1 MRRYFY
7 AKRTRPRGGGNREE
21 HLRRGGDHAG
31 GGARAGAVCQIVLA
45 RTTAVTAVN
54 QVIKTLAV
62 FAGCLLCLRPGKCL
76 LKGAA
81 AGLGT
86 VVVTY
91 FLFAIVAGEIS
102 FGWSNVLDWVFGVA
116 IGAVSGIVAGFVR
129 K

>member
-1 MRRYFY
+1 MQSE
-7 AKRTRPRGGGNREE
+7 RG
-21 HLRRGGDHAG
+21 
-31 GGARAGAVCQIVLA
+31 RAAAEIGKSICVAAVITLAAVLVLA
-45 RTTAVTAVN
+45 LFVKLFSLGTTAVTAVN

-86 VVVTY
+86 VIVTY

-102 FGWSNVLDWVFGVA
+102 FGWSNVLDWVFGIA
-116 IGAVSGIVAGFVR
+116 IGAVSGIVAGFIR

>member
-1 MRRYFY
+1 MQSE
-7 AKRTRPRGGGNREE
+7 RG
-21 HLRRGGDHAG
+21 
-31 GGARAGAVCQIVLA
+31 RAAAEIGKSICVAAVITLAAVLVLA
-45 RTTAVTAVN
+45 LFVKLFSLGTTAVTAVN

-81 AGLGT
+81 AGLGA

-102 FGWSNVLDWVFGVA
+102 FGWSNVLDWLFGVA
-116 IGAVSGIVAGFVR
+116 IGAVSGIVAGFIR

>member
-1 MRRYFY
+1 MQSE
-7 AKRTRPRGGGNREE
+7 RG
-21 HLRRGGDHAG
+21 
-31 GGARAGAVCQIVLA
+31 RAALFVKLFSLG
-45 RTTAVTAVN
+45 TTAVTAVN

-102 FGWSNVLDWVFGVA
+102 FGWSNVLDWLFGVA

>member
-1 MRRYFY
+1 MQSE
-7 AKRTRPRGGGNREE
+7 RG
-21 HLRRGGDHAG
+21 
-31 GGARAGAVCQIVLA
+31 RAAAEIGKSICVAAVITLAAVLVLA
-45 RTTAVTAVN
+45 LFVKLFSLGTTAVTAVN

-62 FAGCLLCLRPGKCL
+62 FAGCLFCLRPGKCL

-116 IGAVSGIVAGFVR
+116 IGAVSGIVAGFIR

>member
-1 MRRYFY
+1 MQSE
-7 AKRTRPRGGGNREE
+7 RG
-21 HLRRGGDHAG
+21 
-31 GGARAGAVCQIVLA
+31 RAAAEIGKSICVAAVITLAAVLVLA
-45 RTTAVTAVN
+45 LFVKLFSLGTTAVTAVN

-102 FGWSNVLDWVFGVA
+102 FGWSNVLDWLFGVA
-116 IGAVSGIVAGFVR
+116 IGAVSGIVAGFIR

>member
-1 MRRYFY
+1 MQSE
-7 AKRTRPRGGGNREE
+7 RG
-21 HLRRGGDHAG
+21 
-31 GGARAGAVCQIVLA
+31 RAAAEIGKSICVAAVITLAAVLVLA
-45 RTTAVTAVN
+45 LFVKLFSLGTTAVTAVN

-116 IGAVSGIVAGFVR
+116 IGAVSGIVAGFIR

>member
-1 MRRYFY
+1 MQSE
-7 AKRTRPRGGGNREE
+7 RG
-21 HLRRGGDHAG
+21 
-31 GGARAGAVCQIVLA
+31 RAAAEIGKSICVAAVITLAAVLVLA
-45 RTTAVTAVN
+45 LFVKLFSLGTTAVTAVN

-62 FAGCLLCLRPGKCL
+62 FAGCLLGLRPGKCL

-116 IGAVSGIVAGFVR
+116 IGAVSGIVAGFIR

>member
-1 MRRYFY
+1 MQSE
-7 AKRTRPRGGGNREE
+7 RG
-21 HLRRGGDHAG
+21 
-31 GGARAGAVCQIVLA
+31 RAAAEIGKSICVAAVITLAAVLVLA
-45 RTTAVTAVN
+45 LFVKLFSLGTTAVTAVN